1 MRRFVTMA
9 LLACFAFLQM
19 NAEILSND
27 EVTLVVSADGASKDE
42 AVKLALRSAIEQTYG
57 AFVSSNTVLLNDE
70 LVKDEIVTVS
80 SGNVK
85 EYKELTS
92 NKLPNGR
99 TYVTLQATVSVSNLI
114 KFAQSKGEKV
124 EFDGANLVMNIQL
137 EELNAK
143 SQDKV
148 LENLKTQ
155 LEPLILSGF
164 NYSLKMKDVTKVYE
178 EDETSERYKIFLV
191 VKASPNK
198 NLDAAIDLL
207 KTTLENLNVP
217 NKQRLSAFQ
226 YETYYIEQTDK
237 KDFKSRMNNI
247 QLVQGINKIQK
258 ALGNTGYTL
267 RASNY
272 SSDWFDSITDLFN
285 RGINYFYIDNGKSRL
300 QNNSY
305 LRCAKNDHNTLTIEN
320 HKFETAIVVYA
331 ESKAE
336 LSQYKDFEIKSM
348 SNF

>member
-178 EDETSERYKIFLV
+178 EDETSERYKIF
-191 VKASPNK
+191 
-198 NLDAAIDLL
+198 
-207 KTTLENLNVP
+207 
-217 NKQRLSAFQ
+217 F
-226 YETYYIEQTDK
+226 
-237 KDFKSRMNNI
+237 
-247 QLVQGINKIQK
+247 
-258 ALGNTGYTL
+258 
-267 RASNY
+267 
-272 SSDWFDSITDLFN
+272 SS
-285 RGINYFYIDNGKSRL
+285 
-300 QNNSY
+300 
-305 LRCAKNDHNTLTIEN
+305 
-320 HKFETAIVVYA
+320 
-331 ESKAE
+331 ESF
-336 LSQYKDFEIKSM
+336 S
-348 SNF
+348 